1 MEVEKGKAQK
11 KTIRIPLIVI
21 KILIE
26 MEDSIISQTIGLY
39 CTLMNEVKNR
49 TFAVIQILNGQTT
62 TAYKATDIEFM
73 CLQIRKILEL
83 ISMGSLVMN
92 KDLFEEIGQKYAQY
106 WNAKYILSDIE
117 RLNPDFYPIPIIEVP
132 SDKKKIVN
140 NLQNKASGFLTRNK
154 FVTVYDKCGM
164 MMHASNPFG
173 SKYDYEFYNKQI
185 TEWLDLII
193 ELLNSHLI
201 HIKGI
206 DGFYLIH
213 MQEDGKEGVHG
224 YYFEKNNIK

>member
-1 MEVEKGKAQK
+1 
-11 KTIRIPLIVI
+11 
-21 KILIE
+21 

-49 TFAVIQILNGQTT
+49 TFAVNQILDGQTT
-62 TAYKATDIEFM
+62 TTYKATNIEFM

-132 SDKKKIVN
+132 SDRNNVVN
-140 NLQNKASGFLTRNK
+140 NLQNKTYGFLTRDN
-154 FVTVYDKCGM
+154 FVSVYDKCGM
-164 MMHASNPFG
+164 IMHASNPFG
-173 SKYDYEFYNKQI
+173 SRYDYDFYNKKI
-185 TEWLDLII
+185 TEWRDLII
-193 ELLNSHLI
+193 GLLNSHLI

-213 MQEDGKEGVHG
+213 MEETGEKGVHG
-224 YYFEKNNIK
+224 YYFEKKNI